1 MNAAVIL
8 AAGDSSRMGFPK
20 QLAEVKEKP
29 LLQLI
34 IDKVNNKFEYS
45 SVVLGSENEVISEKI
60 DFKNSNILIN
70 ESWTEGITSSIR
82 TSLFFY
88 QGQKEIENIIF
99 FLADQPEV
107 ESEVIDSLINNDH
120 DGTKILIPQYR
131 YKLGF
136 PILVPRLFWPKLE
149 LITQD
154 DDVDEEKSVFQD
166 FDLIDF
172 FISSETETKN
182 LNFNFLDAKDVNP
195 YDLLKAKHILLTHS
209 AVPIL
214 KEALNV
220 K

>member
-20 QLAEVKEKP
+20 QLAEVKEKS

-45 SVVLGSENEVISEKI
+45 SVVLGSENEVISEKV

-70 ESWTEGITSSIR
+70 ENWSEGITSSIR

-88 QGQKEIENIIF
+88 QGQKEIDNVIF

-107 ESEVIDSLINNDH
+107 ESEVIDNLINDDH

-182 LNFNFLDAKDVNP
+182 LNFNFLEPIDYDEEKDF
-195 YDLLKAKHILLTHS
+195 
-209 AVPIL
+209 
-214 KEALNV
+214 
-220 K
+220 

>member
-34 IDKVNNKFEYS
+34 IDKVNDNFEYS

-60 DFKNSNILIN
+60 NFKNSNILVN
-70 ESWTEGITSSIR
+70 ENWPEGITSSIR

-88 QGQKEIENIIF
+88 QSQKEVENVIF

-107 ESEVIDSLINNDH
+107 EDEVIDSLINDDH

-149 LITQD
+149 LITED
-154 DDVDEEKSVFQD
+154 DDVDEEKSVFHD

-172 FISSETETKN
+172 FISSEIEIKK
-182 LNFNFLDAKDVNP
+182 LNFNFLEPIDYDEEKDF
-195 YDLLKAKHILLTHS
+195 
-209 AVPIL
+209 
-214 KEALNV
+214 
-220 K
+220 

>member
-20 QLAEVKEKP
+20 QLAEVKEKS

-45 SVVLGSENEVISEKI
+45 SVVLGSENEVISEKV

-70 ESWTEGITSSIR
+70 ENWSEGITSSIR

-88 QGQKEIENIIF
+88 QGQKEIDNVIF

-107 ESEVIDSLINNDH
+107 ESEVIDSLINDDH

-149 LITQD
+149 LIIQD
-154 DDVDEEKSVFQD
+154 DDEDEEKSVFQD

-172 FISSETETKN
+172 FISSENETKN
-182 LNFNFLDAKDVNP
+182 IKYKFLEPIDKKKKKDF
-195 YDLLKAKHILLTHS
+195 
-209 AVPIL
+209 
-214 KEALNV
+214 
-220 K
+220 

>member
-34 IDKVNNKFEYS
+34 IDKVNDNFEHS
-45 SVVLGSENEVISEKI
+45 SAVLGSENEVISEKI

-70 ESWTEGITSSIR
+70 ENWPEGITSSIR

-88 QGQKEIENIIF
+88 QGQKEVENVIF

-107 ESEVIDSLINNDH
+107 EDEVINCLINDNH

-149 LITQD
+149 LITED
-154 DDVDEEKSVFQD
+154 DDLDEEKSVFQD

-172 FISSETETKN
+172 FISSETEIKK
-182 LNFNFLDAKDVNP
+182 LNFNFLEPIDYDEEKDF
-195 YDLLKAKHILLTHS
+195 
-209 AVPIL
+209 
-214 KEALNV
+214 
-220 K
+220 

>member
-149 LITQD
+149 LIIQD

-172 FISSETETKN
+172 FISSEIETTN
-182 LNFNFLDAKDVNP
+182 LNFNFLEPIDYDEEKDF
-195 YDLLKAKHILLTHS
+195 
-209 AVPIL
+209 
-214 KEALNV
+214 
-220 K
+220 

>member
-20 QLAEVKEKP
+20 QLAEVKEKS

-45 SVVLGSENEVISEKI
+45 SVVLGSENEVISEKV

-70 ESWTEGITSSIR
+70 ENWSEGITSSIR

-88 QGQKEIENIIF
+88 QGQKEIDNVIF

-107 ESEVIDSLINNDH
+107 ESEVIDGLINDDH

-172 FISSETETKN
+172 FISSEIKTKN
-182 LNFNFLDAKDVNP
+182 LNFNFLEPIDYDEEKDF
-195 YDLLKAKHILLTHS
+195 
-209 AVPIL
+209 
-214 KEALNV
+214 
-220 K
+220 

>member
-88 QGQKEIENIIF
+88 QGQKEIENVIF

-154 DDVDEEKSVFQD
+154 DNLDEEKSVFQD

-172 FISSETETKN
+172 FISSEIETRN
-182 LNFNFLDAKDVNP
+182 LNFNFLEPIDYDEEKDF
-195 YDLLKAKHILLTHS
+195 
-209 AVPIL
+209 
-214 KEALNV
+214 
-220 K
+220 

>member
-20 QLAEVKEKP
+20 QLAEVKEKS

-45 SVVLGSENEVISEKI
+45 SVVLGSENEVISEKV

-70 ESWTEGITSSIR
+70 ENWSEGITSSIR

-88 QGQKEIENIIF
+88 QGQKEIDNVIF
-99 FLADQPEV
+99 FLADQPEI
-107 ESEVIDSLINNDH
+107 ESEVIDSLINDDH

-149 LITQD
+149 LITED
-154 DDVDEEKSVFQD
+154 DDVDEEKSVFQH
-166 FDLIDF
+166 FNLIDY
-172 FISSETETKN
+172 FISSEIETRN
-182 LNFNFLDAKDVNP
+182 LNFNFLEPIDYDEEKDF
-195 YDLLKAKHILLTHS
+195 
-209 AVPIL
+209 
-214 KEALNV
+214 
-220 K
+220 

>member
-20 QLAEVKEKP
+20 QLAEVKEKS

-45 SVVLGSENEVISEKI
+45 SVVLGSENEVISEKV

-70 ESWTEGITSSIR
+70 ENWSEGITSSIR

-88 QGQKEIENIIF
+88 QGQKEIENVIF

-107 ESEVIDSLINNDH
+107 ESEVIDSLINDDH

-149 LITQD
+149 LIIQD

-182 LNFNFLDAKDVNP
+182 LNFNFLEPIDYDEEKDF
-195 YDLLKAKHILLTHS
+195 
-209 AVPIL
+209 
-214 KEALNV
+214 
-220 K
+220 

>member
-20 QLAEVKEKP
+20 QLAEVKEKS

-45 SVVLGSENEVISEKI
+45 SVVLGSENEVISEKV

-70 ESWTEGITSSIR
+70 ENWSEGITSSIR

-88 QGQKEIENIIF
+88 QGQKEIDNVIF

-107 ESEVIDSLINNDH
+107 ESEVIDGLINDDH

-182 LNFNFLDAKDVNP
+182 LNFNSLEPIDYDEEKDF
-195 YDLLKAKHILLTHS
+195 
-209 AVPIL
+209 
-214 KEALNV
+214 
-220 K
+220 

>member
-182 LNFNFLDAKDVNP
+182 LNFNFLEPIDYDEEKDF
-195 YDLLKAKHILLTHS
+195 
-209 AVPIL
+209 
-214 KEALNV
+214 
-220 K
+220 

>member
-1 MNAAVIL
+1 
-8 AAGDSSRMGFPK
+8 MGFPK

-34 IDKVNNKFEYS
+34 IDKVNDNFEYS

-70 ESWTEGITSSIR
+70 ENWSEGITSSIR

-88 QGQKEIENIIF
+88 QGQKEVENVIF

-107 ESEVIDSLINNDH
+107 EDDVIDSLINDDH
-120 DGTKILIPQYR
+120 DRTKILIPQYR

-149 LITQD
+149 LITED
-154 DDVDEEKSVFQD
+154 DNVDQEKSVFQD

-172 FISSETETKN
+172 FISSEIEIKK
-182 LNFNFLDAKDVNP
+182 LNFNFLEPIDYDEEKDF
-195 YDLLKAKHILLTHS
+195 
-209 AVPIL
+209 
-214 KEALNV
+214 
-220 K
+220 

>member
-1 MNAAVIL
+1 
-8 AAGDSSRMGFPK
+8 MGFPK
-20 QLAEVKEKP
+20 QLAEVKDKP

-34 IDKVNNKFEYS
+34 IDKINDKFEYS

-70 ESWTEGITSSIR
+70 ENWSEGITSSIR

-88 QGQKEIENIIF
+88 QGQKEVENVIF

-107 ESEVIDSLINNDH
+107 EDDVIDSLINDDH
-120 DGTKILIPQYR
+120 DRTKILIPQYR

-149 LITQD
+149 LITED
-154 DDVDEEKSVFQD
+154 DNVDQEKSVFQD

-172 FISSETETKN
+172 FISSEIEIKK
-182 LNFNFLDAKDVNP
+182 LNFNFLEPIDYDEEKDF
-195 YDLLKAKHILLTHS
+195 
-209 AVPIL
+209 
-214 KEALNV
+214 
-220 K
+220 

>member
-88 QGQKEIENIIF
+88 QGQKEIENVIF
-99 FLADQPEV
+99 FLADQPEI
-107 ESEVIDSLINNDH
+107 ESEVIDSLINDDH

-172 FISSETETKN
+172 FISSEIETIN
-182 LNFNFLDAKDVNP
+182 LNFNFLEPIDYDEEKDF
-195 YDLLKAKHILLTHS
+195 
-209 AVPIL
+209 
-214 KEALNV
+214 
-220 K
+220 